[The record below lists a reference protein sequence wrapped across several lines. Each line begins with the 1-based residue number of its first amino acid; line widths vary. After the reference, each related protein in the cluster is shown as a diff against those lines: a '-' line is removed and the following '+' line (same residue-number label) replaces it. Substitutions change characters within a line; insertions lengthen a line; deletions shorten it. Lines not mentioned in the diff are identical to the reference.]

1 MARSYRAKLV
11 RAGDPAQALSL
22 ATQAVALKFGLRRR
36 TSVHSL
42 AEVYRMKGG
51 RRVRIVFYLLV
62 AAGAALFTF
71 LLIHQGAPQVMVA
84 FASAGW
90 WIAAVVTYHLAVPVL
105 LDALAWWSLF
115 PRTERL
121 SLWELFWMRWIGES
135 VSTLVPSAAVGGDV
149 VRARLAALYG
159 TSIPAA
165 AASVLVDITLGV
177 FVQIVFT
184 LLGLVLIVTA
194 TGHQNFVRPTLIGAV
209 IGVLAIIGFY
219 FVQRLG
225 MFRFIGKMISRLANA
240 EDWHSLVHSGH
251 TLDEAIR
258 TQYARR
264 SGVVGCCAWTGA
276 SLILG
281 SGEIWIALHALGLH
295 ATLVNSVIL
304 QSMVLTIRSAMF
316 PVPGALGVQEGGY
329 VVVGNLLG
337 IPGDAAFAL
346 SLIAR
351 VRELILGIP
360 GLVAWQVIEAR
371 RVLRTRSAANA
382 R

>member
-1 MARSYRAKLV
+1 
-11 RAGDPAQALSL
+11 L
-22 ATQAVALKFGLRRR
+22 ATEAVALKFAVRRR
-36 TSVHSL
+36 TSIPSRP
-42 AEVYRMKGG
+42 EVYRVKSGK
-51 RRVRIVFYLLV
+51 RIRIVFYLLV

-71 LLIHQGAPQVMVA
+71 LLIHQGAPQVMAA

-90 WIAAVVTYHLAVPVL
+90 WIAAVVIYHLAVPVS

-115 PRTERL
+115 PRAERL
-121 SLWELFWMRWIGES
+121 SLWEFFWMRWIGES
-135 VSTLVPSAAVGGDV
+135 VSTIVPSAAVGGDV
-149 VRARLAALYG
+149 VRARLAALHSA
-159 TSIPAA
+159 SIPTA

-184 LLGLVLIVTA
+184 LLGLALIVTS
-194 TGHQNFVRPTLIGAV
+194 TGHQSFVRPTLIGAV

-219 FVQRLG
+219 VVQRLG

-258 TQYARR
+258 KQYARR

-276 SLILG
+276 SLVLG

-304 QSMVLTIRSAMF
+304 QSMVLTIRSVMF

-329 VVVGNLLG
+329 VLVGNLLG